1 MLKAIIK
8 LMLKI
13 KNKKISQSHRPY
25 IIAEMSASNGSLEKA
40 LKIVDAAADSG
51 ANALKLQ
58 TYTANTLTMKSNKK
72 IFKIQDKNSLWH
84 GKYLYDLYKK
94 GSLPWEWHK
103 EIFKHARNKGIHCF
117 SSPFDNTAV
126 DLLEKLNVPAYKIAS
141 SEITDV
147 NLIKYIASTGK
158 PIIMSTG
165 MATLAEIS
173 EAVNVIKASNCKNF
187 ALLKC
192 TSNYPA
198 LPKGS
203 NLGSIEILRNKFKCE
218 VGFSDHTKGIGS
230 SIAAVVKG
238 ASIIEKHMTL
248 KGSRR
253 GIDSEFSLEPNEMK
267 ALVNECYAAQDAVKN
282 NAIGPTRQELS
293 SLRYRRS
300 LFISTDVKKGEKF
313 SDSNIKSIRPDAG
326 LHPRYLKDILGKVST
341 KSVEAGTPLSWEMIK
356 N

>member
-1 MLKAIIK
+1 
-8 LMLKI
+8 
-13 KNKKISQSHRPY
+13 
-25 IIAEMSASNGSLEKA
+25 MSANHNGSLEKSF
-40 LKIVDAAADSG
+40 KIVDAAADSG

-72 IFKIQDKNSLWH
+72 IFKIQDKIVYGMENIFTIFI
-84 GKYLYDLYKK
+84 K

-203 NLGSIEILRNKFKCE
+203 NLGSIEILEINLN
-218 VGFSDHTKGIGS
+218 
-230 SIAAVVKG
+230 VKLVFQ
-238 ASIIEKHMTL
+238 IIL
-248 KGSRR
+248 K
-253 GIDSEFSLEPNEMK
+253 
-267 ALVNECYAAQDAVKN
+267 A
-282 NAIGPTRQELS
+282 
-293 SLRYRRS
+293 
-300 LFISTDVKKGEKF
+300 
-313 SDSNIKSIRPDAG
+313 
-326 LHPRYLKDILGKVST
+326 
-341 KSVEAGTPLSWEMIK
+341 
-356 N
+356 